1 MAVVPALSSQCV
13 IWFGRPLR
21 HERDALDAAGWQ
33 VRAAGAED
41 GIGLRGGD
49 VVVGLLDLRDNSA
62 GCLDQLE
69 RLALDH
75 DYLSLIALVPGD
87 GEHHLQRPHR
97 LLDQCAATLTAP
109 LDLSRL
115 IQALGRLV
123 QTPRGDPVHALD
135 SLIGKSQAMC
145 SVHGSIRKFAPVDLP
160 VLITGQTGTG
170 KDVAA
175 RVLHELSARRH
186 ARFAAVN
193 CGALSPNL
201 VQSELF
207 GHERGA
213 FTGAN
218 ARRTGLFE
226 TANGGTV
233 FLDEIGDLPLEAQ
246 TNLLRVLQEHSVQ
259 RVGSHESIP
268 VDVRVLAATNLDL
281 EAAVEAGRFRN
292 DLFYRLNV
300 LRLHMPPLHERGQDI
315 LLLAGHFLHAFRATN
330 PTRARAFKA
339 DAQKA
344 MLGFD
349 WPGHVRELIN
359 RVQRAAVIA
368 SGELIS
374 AEEMGLSSKRQLS
387 ARVVALGAARET
399 AERGAILNCLRE
411 SGFNIS
417 ETARRLKVSRVTV
430 YRLCRKHGLELDKS
444 R

>member
-1 MAVVPALSSQCV
+1 MAVVPALPTQCV
-13 IWFGRPLR
+13 IWFGEPLR
-21 HERDALDAAGWQ
+21 HERAALGAAGWQ
-33 VRAAGAED
+33 VRAANADD
-41 GIGLRGGD
+41 GIGLRAGD
-49 VVVGLLDLRDNSA
+49 TVVGVLDLRDGSH
-62 GCLDQLE
+62 GCLDRLE
-69 RLALDH
+69 RLTDDH
-75 DYLSLIALVPGD
+75 DYLSLLAVVPG
-87 GEHHLQRPHR
+87 ETSHSPARHR
-97 LLDQCAATLTAP
+97 VLDQCAAILTAP

-115 IQALGRLV
+115 IQTLGRLAH
-123 QTPRGDPVHALD
+123 DPLSNPIHALD
-135 SLIGKSQAMC
+135 ALIGASPAMRDI
-145 SVHGSIRKFAPVDLP
+145 HGTIRKFAPVDLP

-175 RVLHELSARRH
+175 RVLHELSVRRH

-226 TANGGTV
+226 SANGGTV

-268 VDVRVLAATNLDL
+268 VDVRVLAATNVDL
-281 EAAVEAGRFRN
+281 EAAVAAGRFRN

-315 LLLAGHFLHAFRATN
+315 LLLAGHFLSAFRESN
-330 PTRARAFKA
+330 PTRARAFSA

-368 SGELIS
+368 NGELIS
-374 AEEMGLSSKRQLS
+374 AEELGLCGKPQPP
-387 ARVVALGAARET
+387 AGDGALDTARES
-399 AERGAILNCLRE
+399 AERETILACLRE

-430 YRLCRKHGLELDKS
+430 YRLCRKHKLDLAQL